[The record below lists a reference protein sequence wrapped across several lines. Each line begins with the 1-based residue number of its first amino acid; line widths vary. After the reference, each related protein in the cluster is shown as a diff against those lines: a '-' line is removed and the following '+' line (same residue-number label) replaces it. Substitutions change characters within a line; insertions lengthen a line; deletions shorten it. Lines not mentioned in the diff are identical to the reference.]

1 MAKHNRNFIVFWILV
16 LISCIIVSTT
26 SSCASRKVSVEKLNA
41 KSDSIVNTEVKVVTI
56 ENKIKTDSTNI
67 TTNIDSSEITI
78 TPIDSSKTILV
89 DGKSYKNVVLNIKR
103 SKTNSL
109 YTNNKKEVQVRQKD
123 SAVVTETK
131 VKKQTTNKNK
141 TIDKKANYWHLLY
154 WLILI
159 SILYL
164 LWRNKLWL
172 LKRL

>member
-1 MAKHNRNFIVFWILV
+1 MVKHNRNFIAFWILV

-78 TPIDSSKTILV
+78 TPIDSSKTIIV
-89 DGKSYKNVVLNIKR
+89 DGKSYKNVVLSIKR

-109 YTNNKKEVQVRQKD
+109 YTNNKKEIQAKQKD
-123 SAVVTETK
+123 SAATTETK

-141 TIDKKANYWHLLY
+141 TIDK
-154 WLILI
+154 
-159 SILYL
+159 
-164 LWRNKLWL
+164 
-172 LKRL
+172 